1 MSGYGFAVDAAAWG
15 SPWRRRCV
23 RDKSVLSLGLLGCVL
38 ALPWQVG
45 VVAAV
50 VSVAALAGPA
60 RVPVGLLVRALRV
73 PVGFVV
79 VGALTVAV
87 SVGGDLVVSVTAESV
102 ASAWV
107 ALVRGVAGTC
117 AVFVLGAT
125 TPMVDVLASLQRLGV
140 PAALVDVAGL
150 MYRLVFVFVESVE
163 AVTSAQVARL
173 VYVSRR
179 AAARSAAGL
188 MGSVM
193 VRAWSRSVRLE
204 SGLAGRGFVDELV
217 TLEPLRV
224 RSWRFVVVS
233 VVVVV
238 GVVLLGLGVEGVF
251 G

>member
-1 MSGYGFAVDAAAWG
+1 M
-15 SPWRRRCV
+15 
-23 RDKSVLSLGLLGCVL
+23 GCVL
-38 ALPWQVG
+38 ALPWQ
-45 VVAAV
+45 VAAV

-204 SGLAGRGFVDELV
+204 SG
-217 TLEPLRV
+217 
-224 RSWRFVVVS
+224 
-233 VVVVV
+233 V
-238 GVVLLGLGVEGVF
+238 GWSGVC
-251 G
+251 